1 MFCPHCG
8 ASTRDDHAYCPA
20 CGSALAASRP
30 SGVAPS
36 PSVRA
41 LELVG
46 DQGIRLLAYAVGGL
60 LGVLILAALVRT
72 VVAMAIPLLLIAFVV
87 YWARERRRRYY

>member
-8 ASTRDDHAYCPA
+8 AATRDDHAYCPA

-30 SGVAPS
+30 WGVTPS
-36 PSVRA
+36 PSVRT
-41 LELVG
+41 LSLVG

-60 LGVLILAALVRT
+60 LAMLILATVVRT
-72 VVAMAIPLLLIAFVV
+72 MVAMAIPLLLIAIVV
-87 YWARERRRRYY
+87 YWARERRRRSY

>member
-8 ASTRDDHAYCPA
+8 ATTRDDHVYCPG
-20 CGSALAASRP
+20 CGSALTASRP
-30 SGVAPS
+30 WGVTPS

-60 LGVLILAALVRT
+60 LAMLILATVVRM
-72 VVAMAIPLLLIAFVV
+72 VVAMAIPLLLIAIVV
-87 YWARERRRRYY
+87 YWARERRRRRH